1 MRTIAKQETAWS
13 GDNENSGN
21 ELDQNS
27 GRDVNSARSNNQAK
41 NTLQREIEKIADTSV
56 PARRT
61 SVQKPREKHNIAL
74 RVIHQTSPVS
84 VAGIRTVTNSEQK
97 HASLFK

>member
-1 MRTIAKQETAWS
+1 MRTIAKPETAWS

-21 ELDQNS
+21 ELEKNS
-27 GRDVNSARSNNQAK
+27 DRDVNSAKSNNQAK

-56 PARRT
+56 PSRRT

-74 RVIHQTSPVS
+74 RVIQQTSPVS
-84 VAGIRTVTNSEQK
+84 VAGIRTVKNSEKKQP
-97 HASLFK
+97 SLFK